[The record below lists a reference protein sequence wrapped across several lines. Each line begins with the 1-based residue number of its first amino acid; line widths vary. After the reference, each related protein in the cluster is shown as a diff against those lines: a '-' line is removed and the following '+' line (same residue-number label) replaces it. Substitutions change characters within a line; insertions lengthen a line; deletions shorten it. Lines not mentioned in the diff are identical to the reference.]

1 MSASMRN
8 LVLAQAVS
16 ELAALLEYKQQRSE
30 ATILRSEAYTLA
42 SGRAE
47 RGPNR
52 ERGLEALGRLNRI
65 RGGIQTVMRLPLT
78 PDEQA
83 QAETVALRIQRAM
96 NDN

>member
-1 MSASMRN
+1 MRN

-30 ATILRSEAYTLA
+30 ATILRGEANTLA

-47 RGPNR
+47 RG
-52 ERGLEALGRLNRI
+52 LEALSRLNRI
-65 RGGIQTVMRLPLT
+65 RGGIQTVMKLPLS

-83 QAETVALRIQRAM
+83 QAETVALRIQRALSE
-96 NDN
+96 N

>member
-1 MSASMRN
+1 MRN

-42 SGRAE
+42 SGRA
-47 RGPNR
+47 

>member
-47 RGPNR
+47 RG
-52 ERGLEALGRLNRI
+52 LEALGRLNRI